1 MHSAVFSDGM
11 NEMPFRVLTDTEF
24 ERLDARDRAA
34 YLKRAIEAMDRLKKQ
49 MRHTLRDDQQN
60 VNKAA

>member
-1 MHSAVFSDGM
+1 MS
-11 NEMPFRVLTDTEF
+11 EMPFRVLTEAEF

-49 MRHTLRDDQQN
+49 IRRTLGDDQTRAD
-60 VNKAA
+60 KIAA

>member
-1 MHSAVFSDGM
+1 M
-11 NEMPFRVLTDTEF
+11 NEMPFRVLTDAEF

-49 MRHTLRDDQQN
+49 IRRTLRDDQKN
-60 VNKAA
+60 ANKKAAA